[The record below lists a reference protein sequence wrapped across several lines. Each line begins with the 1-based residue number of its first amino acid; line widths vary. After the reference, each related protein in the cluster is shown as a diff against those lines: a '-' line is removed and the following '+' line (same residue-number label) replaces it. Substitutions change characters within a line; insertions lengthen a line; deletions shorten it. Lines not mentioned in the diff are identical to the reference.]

1 MSLFSKPTPVVNS
14 NMVPPTESFPGDRSA
29 GDIRHRPKFPTSSV
43 AIDRIDAG
51 NVNRSL
57 QRFQT
62 WFPVRAS
69 KPPDNKDKRSS
80 TSPSIP
86 RIYIA
91 QIAPERAPQIVHVR
105 PVDRLPSSTS
115 SENEKLSVYQ
125 LSSVDRAVPAQP
137 ARSVGGA
144 LPAQRA
150 PPVFPSPTGRALPAQ
165 RARSVSGAVPAQ
177 PAQPAQPA
185 PLAPVVGLVVS
196 LVVCRW
202 SSASAASPTI
212 RPPRSAHSHRSARP
226 RTA

>member
-1 MSLFSKPTPVVNS
+1 MSLFSKPTPVVKS

-57 QRFQT
+57 QRIQR
-62 WFPVRAS
+62 WFLVRAS

-91 QIAPERAPQIVHVR
+91 QIAPERAPPIVHDR
-105 PVDRLPSSTS
+105 PVDRLPSTTL
-115 SENEKLSVYQ
+115 SENEKLSVYE

-150 PPVFPSPTGRALPAQ
+150 PPAFPSPAGRALPAQ

-177 PAQPAQPA
+177 PA
-185 PLAPVVGLVVS
+185 PLAPRSSVLSPVGGALPAQRAPPFVRRVPLIAIVPLARVPRNVS
-196 LVVCRW
+196 P
-202 SSASAASPTI
+202 SAFA
-212 RPPRSAHSHRSARP
+212 
-226 RTA
+226 